1 MKKKLTKWNMTFQAM
16 CILLGAI
23 VGLTLFYV
31 VKGDFNI
38 SVLFGFFVGAI
49 LLTTMN
55 FIKVRIKKDAT
66 PDVDERIMN
75 NMLKYFSMLSYLLIG
90 LSIIGLTIATLSGI
104 EQISISLLWI
114 PLIIYLSLSGFGA
127 FIVSR
132 R

>member
-1 MKKKLTKWNMTFQAM
+1 MTFQAIF
-16 CILLGAI
+16 ILLGAI
-23 VGLTLFYV
+23 AGLTLVYV

-75 NMLKYFSMLSYLLIG
+75 NMLKYFSILSYLLIG
-90 LSIIGLTIATLSGI
+90 FSIIGLMIATLSGI

-114 PLIIYLSLSGFGA
+114 ILIIYLSLSGLGA